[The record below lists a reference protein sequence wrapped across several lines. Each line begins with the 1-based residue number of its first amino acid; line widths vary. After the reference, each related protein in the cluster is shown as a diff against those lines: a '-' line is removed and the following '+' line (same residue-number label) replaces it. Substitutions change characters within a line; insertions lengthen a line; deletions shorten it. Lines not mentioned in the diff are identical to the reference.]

1 MEVQDLKKRLIEK
14 SDIPHQIVFIDNC
27 YTLTNE
33 YLKAFSKSLN
43 RRIIHCYSLEE
54 AKRLNGRFDRR
65 DLLGVLHGQIKDF
78 KEVFGISDV
87 YYIDIE
93 TEDVDTS
100 IEKVIF
106 PKLNKSQCIMYIEN
120 WLCENGFFNKDKD
133 SLSTKVPTLSREN
146 VERLIDYFDAD
157 LDQCMGELEK
167 LKCLGIHALN
177 QPFDA
182 LYDCLPSKQKKLKCL
197 PWYSGGAV
205 DTGAVLS
212 ATYLKKL
219 KAAGDM
225 KVPVKKQLWYSQ
237 LITEG
242 LFIKLGVMSG
252 YIADYTTEYFRLI
265 EQMSPEEYKIQWF
278 PPVTREEI
286 GEEWSYRDDRH

>member
-1 MEVQDLKKRLIEK
+1 MEVQELKKRLIEK
-14 SDIPHQIVFIDNC
+14 NNIPHQIILIDNC
-27 YTLTNE
+27 YTLTKE
-33 YLKAFSKSLN
+33 YLKAFSRSLN
-43 RRIIHCYSLEE
+43 RRIVHCYSIDE
-54 AKRLNGRFDRR
+54 ARRLNSRFDRR
-65 DLLGVLHGQIKDF
+65 DLLGVLHGCAKDF
-78 KEVFGISDV
+78 KELFGISDV
-87 YYIDIE
+87 YYIDVE

-106 PKLNKSQCIMYIEN
+106 PKLNKNQCIMYIEA
-120 WLCENGFFNKDKD
+120 WLCENDFFNKDKD
-133 SLSTKVPTLSREN
+133 SPNTKAPTLSREN
-146 VERLIDYFDAD
+146 IEKLIDYFNAD

-167 LKCLGIHALN
+167 LKCLGVHALN
-177 QPFDA
+177 QPFEA
-182 LYDCLPSKQKKLKCL
+182 LYECLPSKQKKLKCL

-205 DTGAVLS
+205 DTGSVLS

-225 KVPVKKQLWYSQ
+225 NVPIKKQLWYSQ

-242 LFIKLGVMSG
+242 LFIKLGIMSG

-265 EQMSPEEYKIQWF
+265 EQMSPDEYKIQWF

-286 GEEWSYRDDRH
+286 GEEWTYTDDRH